1 MGMPATVIEAA
12 DFSGLHVLLV
22 DDNKFIR
29 ILIREILHGFGFL
42 KITEALSVSE
52 ALERMQINRP
62 DIIICDWMMEPDD
75 GMTLLRKVRGHADAG
90 IRMTSFIMLSGEVRD
105 ERVSMAIGEGA
116 DSYVAKPFTAA
127 TLMSHLL
134 RIIAKDEER
143 YFLD

>member
-1 MGMPATVIEAA
+1 MGMPATTIEAA

-29 ILIREILHGFGFL
+29 ILIREILRGFGFL

-52 ALERMQINRP
+52 ALERMQHSRP
-62 DIIICDWMMEPDD
+62 DIIICDWMMDPDD
-75 GMTLLRKVRGHADAG
+75 GMALLRKVRGHADVG
-90 IRMTSFIMLSGEVRD
+90 FRMTPFIMLSGEVRD

-134 RIIAKDEER
+134 RVIAKDEEQ